1 MATALHSTSE
11 SKSERPL
18 KAGPLAMEETPLDA
32 TAASPGPIKRCQ
44 YCGKGNTEAAL
55 VCDCCSTPTIIAV
68 LQVVA
73 SLAGP
78 QV

>member
-1 MATALHSTSE
+1 
-11 SKSERPL
+11 
-18 KAGPLAMEETPLDA
+18 MEETPLDA